1 MSDVLNENNISGGT
15 VHGAGNISGNVS
27 RSNSVNGGDVSR
39 DIGYVKSSQLV
50 EMTESDIDEIFDEVF
65 GTNG

>member
-1 MSDVLNENNISGGT
+1 MSDVLNENNISGDT

-39 DIGYVKSSQLV
+39 DIYIITKPKYA
-50 EMTESDIDEIFDEVF
+50 ESARHHS
-65 GTNG
+65 